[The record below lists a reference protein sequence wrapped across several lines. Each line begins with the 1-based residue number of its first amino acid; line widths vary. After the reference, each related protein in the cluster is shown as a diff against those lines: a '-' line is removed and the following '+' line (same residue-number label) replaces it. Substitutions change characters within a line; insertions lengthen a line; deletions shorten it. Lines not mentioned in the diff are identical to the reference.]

1 MHSTLNTLDIGRRIP
16 VNAIAMV
23 VVLTGAMFVSTQAY
37 AGDSTSQS
45 TMSKRQTIAQ
55 MVDCMRKRMSSNKSR
70 SYNEA
75 MKACK
80 DQMKESDNSPS
91 GALVASDTPP
101 KP

>member
-1 MHSTLNTLDIGRRIP
+1 VLSNTLDIGRRIP
-16 VNAIAMV
+16 LNAIATV
-23 VVLTGAMFVSTQAY
+23 VVLTGMIFLSKAY

-55 MVDCMRKRMSSNKSR
+55 MVDCMRKRMSSNK
-70 SYNEA
+70 A